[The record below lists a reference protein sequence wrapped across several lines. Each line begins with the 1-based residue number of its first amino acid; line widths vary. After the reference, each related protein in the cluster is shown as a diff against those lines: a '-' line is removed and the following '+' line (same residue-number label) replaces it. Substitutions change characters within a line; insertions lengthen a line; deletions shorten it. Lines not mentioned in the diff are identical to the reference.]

1 MRLQAR
7 LCLTLLHDTRPFG
20 SCCSAERPH
29 LSGGCLPRQNVK
41 CHTLNL
47 HFSVIA
53 FVKKK
58 KKLKHRAPSTPRCRG
73 LGWYWMDPQAG
84 KELPFTWKGSQRSL
98 CQVVSRQWN
107 PERAYFENKPSCPRI
122 CGSKNIYLEDSLL
135 YERIKIAF
143 FT

>member
-1 MRLQAR
+1 MRLQLR

-29 LSGGCLPRQNVK
+29 LSGGWLPRQNVK

-58 KKLKHRAPSTPRCRG
+58 NLNESTYSQYTTVQRARTILNESETRQVPVLYPYHLQTP
-73 LGWYWMDPQAG
+73 LYLMLYMQ
-84 KELPFTWKGSQRSL
+84 WKNVEG
-98 CQVVSRQWN
+98 V
-107 PERAYFENKPSCPRI
+107 
-122 CGSKNIYLEDSLL
+122 YL
-135 YERIKIAF
+135 
-143 FT
+143 